1 MVWHSNRNNSFK
13 AGKWNNWGD
22 IDKTGIALS
31 VAMLTVFYGYIIKL
45 ITIFFKNTN

>member
-1 MVWHSNRNNSFK
+1 MGIIALT

-31 VAMLTVFYGYIIKL
+31 LVMLNVFYGYIIRL
-45 ITIFFKNTN
+45 ITIVFKKIT